1 MVDRAEIQKHLQGLE
16 MELGYL
22 NENLGN
28 YNRVQRKNVLE
39 YLNIRIIEL
48 EEYSNQIQNVQSIL
62 NVPELNRIEDDGG

>member
-1 MVDRAEIQKHLQGLE
+1 MVDRAEIQKHREGLE
-16 MELGYL
+16 MELEYL

-48 EEYSNQIQNVQSIL
+48 EEYSNQIQNAQSIL
-62 NVPELNRIEDDGG
+62 NVSELNKLEDDGG